1 MYSVSNAYKEAI
13 KEAVQQF
20 NIRGNIGSISF
31 TKENILKGS
40 LTVQWQCSGDDELQ
54 IGSVYIS
61 ELNATFLELNL
72 DRYDYQGKIITPEIG
87 LEVDGAYEYIP
98 EGVYTVTEAEWSASG
113 ITVKAYDNMAK
124 LDKAAEGLQ
133 TTGTLW
139 QIAGMACNACGVQLA
154 NLNFNDFPNG
164 SRAFSIYPDND
175 IETYRDL
182 LSWIAQTMCCF
193 VTANREGKIEFR
205 KYQTEPA
212 DTLDRF
218 HRFKGG
224 TFADYVT
231 RYTGLSVVNMK
242 DQTTSYYGL
251 TLDNGLTYNLG
262 SNPFLQYYADD
273 ARREILNALAQL
285 QFVPFEI
292 TGVVNP
298 AYDIGDALM
307 LPGGLGDGSKLFCI
321 TKRVLRYN
329 GELRLKGAG
338 KNPALASAKSKV
350 DKELSGIAKSKTNDT
365 IQFYH
370 FTNSKRIPV
379 ADGEEKQIVDIR
391 FTATKEARAVFH
403 AEILLTAETTVSGIT
418 YNDAVG
424 TVQYILNNETVEYSP
439 KETWV
444 DGAHILHLL
453 YYLYVDAGSSNR
465 LKVKLSMTGGSVVIE
480 PSDIKA
486 CIYGQNLVATD
497 SWDGIIT
504 SEEEAEDWNLTEL
517 VFENTQDSVTVT
529 SQNPTIRQI
538 ADTAS
543 EFMLQILNFETV
555 SDRLSIITHADSKQ
569 ILTEDGLILFTED
582 GVPVYTEG
590 E

>member
-1 MYSVSNAYKEAI
+1 M
-13 KEAVQQF
+13 
-20 NIRGNIGSISF
+20 
-31 TKENILKGS
+31 
-40 LTVQWQCSGDDELQ
+40 
-54 IGSVYIS
+54 
-61 ELNATFLELNL
+61 
-72 DRYDYQGKIITPEIG
+72 
-87 LEVDGAYEYIP
+87 
-98 EGVYTVTEAEWSASG
+98 
-113 ITVKAYDNMAK
+113 
-124 LDKAAEGLQ
+124 
-133 TTGTLW
+133 
-139 QIAGMACNACGVQLA
+139 
-154 NLNFNDFPNG
+154 
-164 SRAFSIYPDND
+164 
-175 IETYRDL
+175 
-182 LSWIAQTMCCF
+182 
-193 VTANREGKIEFR
+193 
-205 KYQTEPA
+205 
-212 DTLDRF
+212 
-218 HRFKGG
+218 
-224 TFADYVT
+224 
-231 RYTGLSVVNMK
+231 NMK

-504 SEEEAEDWNLTEL
+504 IEEEAEDWNLTEL